1 MTRGSVFGNIL
12 TFSLPYMLAYFLQ
25 MLYSLADMFFI
36 GLYCGVDSIT
46 AVSNGAQ
53 VMHLIT
59 VVLIGLSMGTTVR
72 TARAVGA
79 DDKTMAARVA
89 GITVIFFSLL
99 AVVLTVVLL
108 AAHTLIVRAMDTPVE
123 AVASTRSYLLVCFSG
138 IPFIV
143 AYNVIAS
150 IFRGLGDSRS
160 PMYFVVVACVVNVLL
175 DWLFIGLLGWGPV
188 GAALATTLSQV
199 ASVAVAVFSIIS
211 HHASLPVGRS
221 DLRFH
226 RDTLRNIL
234 GIGVPVALQDGFIQV
249 AFIAITV
256 IANGRGLVD
265 AAAVGIVEKLIG
277 LLFIVPSAL
286 LSTVSAVS
294 AQCLGSG
301 NIERA
306 RQTVRYSVYIASGFG
321 LAVSVLFQFIPEH
334 AMRLFTADAAVIAQ
348 GSDYLQS
355 YVIDCF
361 LAGIHFCFSGY
372 FVACGHSSISFF
384 HNVVSIV
391 FARLP
396 LAYLFSAL
404 YPETL
409 YPMGLA
415 SPIGSF
421 LSVVICLMAYCRLL
435 RRRKML

>member
-1 MTRGSVFGNIL
+1 
-12 TFSLPYMLAYFLQ
+12 
-25 MLYSLADMFFI
+25 MFFI

-334 AMRLFTADAAVIAQ
+334 AMRLFTADAVVIAQ

-372 FVACGHSSISFF
+372 FVAFHFFLSQCRVDRFRPFASGLSFF
-384 HNVVSIV
+384 RSLSGNALSHGVSFTDRFFSFGGYLLDGLLSAASSQEDAV
-391 FARLP
+391 KPLKTCCMKAYAPQCSLSWRL
-396 LAYLFSAL
+396 YHGVSAW
-404 YPETL
+404 E
-409 YPMGLA
+409 
-415 SPIGSF
+415 
-421 LSVVICLMAYCRLL
+421 
-435 RRRKML
+435 

>member
-1 MTRGSVFGNIL
+1 MKAQDLTRGSVFGNIL

-199 ASVAVAVFSIIS
+199 ASVAVAVFPSS
-211 HHASLPVGRS
+211 ATMRRFLS
-221 DLRFH
+221 D
-226 RDTLRNIL
+226 
-234 GIGVPVALQDGFIQV
+234 A
-249 AFIAITV
+249 V
-256 IANGRGLVD
+256 IYG
-265 AAAVGIVEKLIG
+265 
-277 LLFIVPSAL
+277 
-286 LSTVSAVS
+286 
-294 AQCLGSG
+294 
-301 NIERA
+301 
-306 RQTVRYSVYIASGFG
+306 
-321 LAVSVLFQFIPEH
+321 
-334 AMRLFTADAAVIAQ
+334 FTAT
-348 GSDYLQS
+348 
-355 YVIDCF
+355 
-361 LAGIHFCFSGY
+361 
-372 FVACGHSSISFF
+372 
-384 HNVVSIV
+384 
-391 FARLP
+391 R
-396 LAYLFSAL
+396 
-404 YPETL
+404 
-409 YPMGLA
+409 
-415 SPIGSF
+415 
-421 LSVVICLMAYCRLL
+421 
-435 RRRKML
+435 

>member
-25 MLYSLADMFFI
+25 MLYGLADMFFI

-59 VVLIGLSMGTTVR
+59 VVLIGLAMGTTVR

-79 DDKTMAARVA
+79 DDKPMAARVV
-89 GITVIFFSLL
+89 GNTVILFSLL

-123 AVASTRSYLLVCFSG
+123 AVASTRNYLLVCFSG

-199 ASVAVAVFSIIS
+199 ASVAVALFSICS
-211 HHASLPVGRS
+211 HHVSLPAGRS
-221 DLRFH
+221 DFRLH

-277 LLFIVPSAL
+277 LLFIVPSAM

-294 AQCLGSG
+294 AQCLGAG

-306 RQTVRYSVYIASGFG
+306 RQTMRYAVCLASGFG
-321 LAVSVLFQFIPEH
+321 LAVSVLFQFIPEY
-334 AMRLFTADAAVIAQ
+334 AVRLFTADAAVIAQ

-372 FVACGHSSISFF
+372 FVACGYSSISFF

-396 LAYLFSAL
+396 LSYLFSAL

-415 SPIGSF
+415 SPIGS
-421 LSVVICLMAYCRLL
+421 LVSVIICLMAYRWLL
-435 RRRKML
+435 RRRKLL